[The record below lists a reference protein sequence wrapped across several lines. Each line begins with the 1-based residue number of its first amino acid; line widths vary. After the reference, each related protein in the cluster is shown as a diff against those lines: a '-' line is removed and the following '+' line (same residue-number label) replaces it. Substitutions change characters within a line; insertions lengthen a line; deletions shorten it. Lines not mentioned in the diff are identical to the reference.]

1 MKKKLENEPKTNSD
15 SQRVL
20 APAYHRHVA
29 SIDPAVQARLI
40 RDLEP
45 VVAVEYARHLA
56 VQRIWYPH
64 EYVPWSEGR
73 TFAGPL
79 NGDAWE
85 AKDSKLSGI
94 AQDSLVL
101 NLMTE
106 DNLPSYHT
114 EIAIAMGRDGAWGNW
129 IERWTAEEARHAIVI
144 RDYLMA
150 TRGVDPYELEDL
162 RMAHMQLGYQ
172 TPYDTDMLHTVA
184 YVSFQELATRISH
197 RNTGRISN
205 DPIAETLLQRVSLDE
220 NLHMIFYRNL
230 LGSAIDLEPNA
241 AMRAITDVVSNFAMP
256 GVGMPG
262 FGRKAVQIA
271 LAGIYDMKQH
281 LDEVVAPV
289 LRAWNVFEREDLSG
303 DGALAREE
311 LKIFLEAAEVDAN
324 RFIEKRELYFERLI
338 ARGQEPIRLT

>member
-1 MKKKLENEPKTNSD
+1 M
-15 SQRVL
+15 
-20 APAYHRHVA
+20 A
-29 SIDPAVQARLI
+29 SIDPAIQTRLI

-45 VVAVEYARHLA
+45 VVAVELDRHLS
-56 VQRIWYPH
+56 VQKNWYPH

-101 NLMTE
+101 NLMPE

-114 EIAIAMGRDGAWGNW
+114 EIAISMGRDGAWGNW
-129 IERWTAEEARHAIVI
+129 VERWTAEEARHSIVI

-162 RMAHMQLGYQ
+162 RMAHMALGYQ
-172 TPYDTDMLHTVA
+172 TPYDNDMLHTVA

-197 RNTGRISN
+197 RNTGKISN
-205 DPIAETLLQRVSLDE
+205 DPIAEALLQRVSLDE

-230 LGSAIDLEPNA
+230 LGKAIDLEPNA
-241 AMRAITDVVSNFAMP
+241 AMRAITDVVTNFAMP

-281 LDEVVAPV
+281 LDDVVAPV
-289 LRAWNVFEREDLSG
+289 LRAWNIFEREDLSG
-303 DGALAREE
+303 DGAAAREE
-311 LKIFLEAAEVDAN
+311 LNVFLAKAGEDAS
-324 RFIEKRELYFERLI
+324 RFIEKRDAHFDKLV
-338 ARGQEPIRLT
+338 ARGQEPIRLR

>member
-1 MKKKLENEPKTNSD
+1 VS
-15 SQRVL
+15 
-20 APAYHRHVA
+20 A
-29 SIDPAVQARLI
+29 IDPAIQSRLI

-45 VVAVEYARHLA
+45 VVAVEFERHIA
-56 VQRIWYPH
+56 VQKNWYPH

-73 TFAGPL
+73 TYAGPL

-85 AKDSKLSGI
+85 AKDSKLSTI

-114 EIAIAMGRDGAWGNW
+114 EIAIAMGRDGAWGSW
-129 IERWTAEEARHAIVI
+129 IERWTAEENRHGIVM

-172 TPYDTDMLHTVA
+172 TPYETDMLHTVA

-197 RNTGRISN
+197 RNTGKISN
-205 DPIAETLLQRVSLDE
+205 DPICEGMLQRIAADE

-230 LGSAIDLEPNA
+230 LGNAMDLEPNA
-241 AMRAITDVVSNFAMP
+241 AMRAITDVVTNFAMP

-271 LAGIYDMKQH
+271 LAGIYDLQQH
-281 LDEVVAPV
+281 LDDVVAPV
-289 LRAWNVFEREDLSG
+289 LRAWNVFDREDLNG
-303 DGALAREE
+303 DG
-311 LKIFLEAAEVDAN
+311 EAARDELNTFLATSTADAA
-324 RFIEKRELYFERLI
+324 RFNEKREVYFEKLI

>member
-1 MKKKLENEPKTNSD
+1 M
-15 SQRVL
+15 
-20 APAYHRHVA
+20 A
-29 SIDPAVQARLI
+29 SFDPTIQARLI

-45 VVAVEYARHLA
+45 VVAAELERHLT
-56 VQRIWYPH
+56 VQKNWYPH

-73 TFAGPL
+73 NFAGPL

-85 AKDSKLSGI
+85 AKDSRLSGI

-114 EIAIAMGRDGAWGNW
+114 EIAISMGRDGAWGNW
-129 IERWTAEEARHAIVI
+129 IERWTAEEARHSIAI

-162 RMAHMQLGYQ
+162 RMAHMQLGYT
-172 TPYDTDMLHTVA
+172 TPYDKDMLHTIA

-205 DPIAETLLQRVSLDE
+205 DPIAEALLQRVALDE

-230 LGSAIDLEPNA
+230 LGKAIELEPNK
-241 AMRAITDVVSNFAMP
+241 AMRAITDVVSDFAMP

-271 LAGIYDMKQH
+271 LAGIYDQKQH
-281 LDEVVAPV
+281 IDDVVAPV
-289 LRAWNVFEREDLSG
+289 LRAWNIFDRDDFNAEGEQARDELSLFI
-303 DGALAREE
+303 AKAEE
-311 LKIFLEAAEVDAN
+311 DAN
-324 RFIEKRELYFERLI
+324 RFIEKRDAHFDRLV
-338 ARGQEPIRLT
+338 ARGQDPIRLT

>member
-1 MKKKLENEPKTNSD
+1 M
-15 SQRVL
+15 
-20 APAYHRHVA
+20 A
-29 SIDPAVQARLI
+29 SIDPAIQARLI

-45 VVAVEYARHLA
+45 TVAVELERHLS
-56 VQRIWYPH
+56 VQKNWYPH

-85 AKDSKLSGI
+85 AKDSRLSVI

-106 DNLPSYHT
+106 DNLPSYHS
-114 EIAIAMGRDGAWGNW
+114 EIAFAMGRDGAWGNW
-129 IERWTAEEARHAIVI
+129 LERWTAEEARHAIVI

-172 TPYDTDMLHTVA
+172 TPYDNDMLHTVA

-197 RNTGRISN
+197 RNTGKISH
-205 DPIAETLLQRVSLDE
+205 DPIAENLLQRVSLDE

-230 LGSAIDLEPNA
+230 LGKAIDLEPNA
-241 AMRAITDVVSNFAMP
+241 AMRAITDVVTNFAMP

-271 LAGIYDMKQH
+271 LAGIYDQKQH
-281 LDEVVAPV
+281 IDEVVAPV
-289 LRAWNVFEREDLSG
+289 LRAWKVFERDDF
-303 DGALAREE
+303 DGEGNAARDELAAFIT
-311 LKIFLEAAEVDAN
+311 KAEADAS
-324 RFIEKRELYFERLI
+324 RFIEKRDAHFERLV